1 MGLSLLTTHARIAP
15 GPPGYPLVG
24 NLIEFRRD
32 VLQLG
37 VDAARA
43 YGDVVRFRLGP
54 HVIHLINHPGLVEH
68 VLVHNQTNYDRATRS
83 AAQIALV
90 CGQSLLTTSGAVWL
104 RERRLAQPAFQ
115 QRRVDTFVPVMTS
128 ATGVMLDRWLNNVR
142 DDRPLDIASELSRLT
157 YTIVGKAL
165 FGADVSRD
173 ADIVECALG
182 TLLDHTYARLERLVN
197 LPLWVPSRRNRRFRD
212 ARLAID
218 RVVYRI
224 INERREGH
232 DDHADLL
239 AHLLRTVD
247 DGASGTSGAMTNEQ
261 LRNETITLL
270 LSGHETTANALSWTI
285 FLLATHP
292 EIERRFRSE
301 LAAVLGDAREPSLE
315 DMTRLE
321 YTGMVINEALRLYPP
336 IWILERRAIQD
347 DFIGGYRIPGG
358 STVVVSPFILHRHE
372 AFWPNP
378 DSFDPERFAAARIA
392 GRPAHAFL
400 PFGAGP
406 HHCIG
411 AHFAQLEARL
421 ILAMLA
427 QRYRLELVPNHPVE
441 PKAGITLRLRHGLR
455 MRPRERRGA

>member
-1 MGLSLLTTHARIAP
+1 MGVSLLTMPGRIAP
-15 GPPGYPLVG
+15 GPPGYPLIG

-37 VDAARA
+37 VDAART

-54 HVIHLINHPGLVEH
+54 HVIHLINHPAHVEH
-68 VLVHNQTNYDRATRS
+68 VLVQNQTNYDRATRS

-115 QRRVDTFVPVMTS
+115 QRRIGAFVPVMTS
-128 ATGVMLDRWLNNVR
+128 ATAAMLDRWVNHAR
-142 DDRPLDIASELSRLT
+142 EGRPLDIASELSRLT

-173 ADIVECALG
+173 ADIVEGALG

-197 LPLWVPSRRNRRFRD
+197 LPLWVPSSPNRRFRD

-224 INERREGH
+224 INERRKGH
-232 DDHADLL
+232 EDHADLL
-239 AHLLRTVD
+239 AHLLRAV
-247 DGASGTSGAMTNEQ
+247 DGASGAMTNEQ

-270 LSGHETTANALSWTI
+270 LSGHETTANALSWTL

-301 LAAVLGDAREPSLE
+301 LAAVLGDAREPTLE
-315 DMTRLE
+315 DLSRLE
-321 YTGMVINEALRLYPP
+321 YTAMVINEALRLYPP
-336 IWILERRAIQD
+336 IWILERRAIEGD
-347 DFIGGYRIPGG
+347 LIGGYHIPGG

-378 DSFDPERFAAARIA
+378 GSFDPERFAAAQIT
-392 GRPAHAFL
+392 GRPPHAFL

-406 HHCIG
+406 HRCIG
-411 AHFAQLEARL
+411 AHFAMLEARL
-421 ILAMLA
+421 ILVMLA
-427 QRYRLELVPNHPVE
+427 QRYRLELVPHHPVE

-455 MRPRERRGA
+455 MRPFEQRAG

>member
-1 MGLSLLTTHARIAP
+1 MGLSLLTTHRRIAP
-15 GPPGYPLVG
+15 GPPGYPLIG

-54 HVIHLINHPGLVEH
+54 HVIHLINHPTHVEH

-104 RERRLAQPAFQ
+104 RERRLVQPAFQ
-115 QRRVDTFVPVMTS
+115 QRRADAFVSVMTS
-128 ATGVMLDRWLNNVR
+128 ATGAMLDRWLSHAR
-142 DDRPLDIASELSRLT
+142 DGRPLDIASELGRLT

-173 ADIVECALG
+173 ADTVERALG

-197 LPLWVPSRRNRRFRD
+197 LPLWVPSPRNRRFRD
-212 ARLAID
+212 ARRAID

-224 INERREGH
+224 INERRDGH
-232 DDHADLL
+232 EDHADLL
-239 AHLLRTVD
+239 AHLLRAVD
-247 DGASGTSGAMTNEQ
+247 DGASGAMTNEQ

-270 LSGHETTANALSWTI
+270 LSGHETTANALSWTL

-301 LAAVLGDAREPSLE
+301 LSAVLGDAREPSLE
-315 DMTRLE
+315 DISRLE

-336 IWILERRAIQD
+336 IWILERRAIED
-347 DFIGGYRIPGG
+347 DLIGGYHIPGG

-372 AFWPNP
+372 AFWPDP
-378 DSFDPERFAAARIA
+378 GSFEPERFAAAQIA

-411 AHFAQLEARL
+411 AHFAMLEARL
-421 ILAMLA
+421 VLVMLA
-427 QRYRLELVPNHPVE
+427 QRYRLELVPHHPVE
-441 PKAGITLRLRHGLR
+441 PKAGITLRLRYGLR
-455 MRPRERRGA
+455 MRPREHRGG

>member
-1 MGLSLLTTHARIAP
+1 MGLSLLTTHGRIAP

-32 VLQLG
+32 ALQFG

-54 HVIHLINHPGLVEH
+54 HVIHLVNHPAHIEH
-68 VLVHNQTNYDRATRS
+68 VLVHNQTNYSRATRS

-115 QRRVDTFVPVMTS
+115 QRRVNAFVPVMTS
-128 ATGVMLDRWLNNVR
+128 ATGAMLDQWLNHVR
-142 DDRPLDIASELSRLT
+142 DGRPLDIASELSRLT

-173 ADIVECALG
+173 ADVVERALG
-182 TLLDHTYARLERLVN
+182 TLLDLTYARLEQPVN
-197 LPLWVPSRRNRRFRD
+197 LPLWVPSPRNRRFRD

-239 AHLLRTVD
+239 AHLLRGVE
-247 DGASGTSGAMTNEQ
+247 GASGAMTNQQ

-270 LSGHETTANALSWTI
+270 LSGHETTANALSWTL

-292 EIERRFRSE
+292 EVERRFRSE
-301 LAAVLGDAREPSLE
+301 VAAVLGDAREPSLE
-315 DMTRLE
+315 DLSRLE
-321 YTGMVINEALRLYPP
+321 YTAMVINEALRLYPP
-336 IWILERRAIQD
+336 IWILERRAIEED
-347 DFIGGYRIPGG
+347 LIGGYHIPAG

-378 DSFDPERFAAARIA
+378 GSFDPERFAATQIA
-392 GRPAHAFL
+392 GRPSHAFL

-411 AHFAQLEARL
+411 AHFAILEARL

-427 QRYRLELVPNHPVE
+427 QRYRLELVPHHPVE

-455 MRPRERRGA
+455 MRPREARGA